1 MDPQMITVLACAGC
15 QREKSYGDD
24 DLRDFV
30 NLHYEG
36 SQHPEAWQQQLK
48 IMQATLEGRSKIGR
62 AFTTAGRQRPQFSDA
77 GLYLGEVWEAPIPN
91 DNQDMFRTQEY
102 IVRGL
107 YRHDVGSNLPADCRV
122 TVAHLDSADQR
133 RRILERLAGLPH
145 HGPTIKGHV
154 VVWWVSYHPVEDPHA
169 TFWVLVFNDYVW
181 FLGGT
186 GALARPLEAN
196 P

>member
-1 MDPQMITVLACAGC
+1 VRFTRDHVLPRSLFNAMDPQMITVLAWGGC

-102 IVRGL
+102 IVRCL
-107 YRHDVGSNLPADCRV
+107 
-122 TVAHLDSADQR
+122 
-133 RRILERLAGLPH
+133 
-145 HGPTIKGHV
+145 
-154 VVWWVSYHPVEDPHA
+154 
-169 TFWVLVFNDYVW
+169 
-181 FLGGT
+181 
-186 GALARPLEAN
+186 
-196 P
+196 